1 MTFKSAWHTHP
12 SGCVLQAPFDPL
24 AFIQLW
30 AACRAAADRP
40 HVLHVV
46 AHCDHA
52 PELADIS
59 SALHACSS
67 DAALQPLAQQLID
80 QWWGLLPG
88 QHRLRFENAQVCL
101 TLHIGQAA
109 IDLANAAH
117 SLFGNTS
124 QQTASP
130 QTATNSSQPLITTD
144 TLSED
149 DANTNQTVIVIGAG
163 IAGAATAR
171 ALALRGWR
179 VQVLDAG
186 DSPASGASGL
196 PVGLVAPHTSPDDSI
211 ISRLSR
217 AGVRAMHHTLQSL
230 LTVGVDWSPTGVQE
244 RRLPGKTRKGGAPE
258 HWSTEHKTAGDAWTR
273 AATPPA
279 PTNAL
284 WHEKGAWLRP
294 ANLVKALLDH
304 PNIIWQGGASVSA
317 LAHAQGHWQ
326 ALHNDRVL
334 AQAARVV
341 IACGPA
347 SRGLIQQVTQQSW
360 PINPLRGQVS
370 WGLMQDI
377 ADVPLPETPVNGN
390 GSFVH
395 HVPTAEGPAWFA
407 GSTFDRV
414 NATTEIFASDHQ
426 ENFQRLQA
434 LLPETAEGLQS
445 VFEHSV
451 RGWAGVRCSVPD
463 RLPVVGP
470 VDQAPSGLWVNT
482 AMGSRGLTLAV
493 LCGELLAARWHHEP
507 LPVEPQLAQAL
518 NAQRYQR

>member
-1 MTFKSAWHTHP
+1 
-12 SGCVLQAPFDPL
+12 
-24 AFIQLW
+24 
-30 AACRAAADRP
+30 
-40 HVLHVV
+40 
-46 AHCDHA
+46 
-52 PELADIS
+52 
-59 SALHACSS
+59 
-67 DAALQPLAQQLID
+67 
-80 QWWGLLPG
+80 
-88 QHRLRFENAQVCL
+88 
-101 TLHIGQAA
+101 
-109 IDLANAAH
+109 
-117 SLFGNTS
+117 
-124 QQTASP
+124 
-130 QTATNSSQPLITTD
+130 
-144 TLSED
+144 
-149 DANTNQTVIVIGAG
+149 
-163 IAGAATAR
+163 
-171 ALALRGWR
+171 
-179 VQVLDAG
+179 
-186 DSPASGASGL
+186 
-196 PVGLVAPHTSPDDSI
+196 LVAPHTSPDDSI

-217 AGVRAMHHTLQSL
+217 AGVRAMHQTLQSL

-244 RRLPGKTRKGGAPE
+244 RRLPGKTRKGGAPQ
-258 HWSTEHKTAGDAWTR
+258 HWSTDYKTAGDAWTR

-294 ANLVKALLDH
+294 ANLVKVLLDH
-304 PNIIWQGGASVSA
+304 PNITWQGGASVSA
-317 LAHAQGHWQ
+317 LAHKQGQWQ

-347 SRGLIQQVTQQSW
+347 SRGLIQQVTQLSW

-377 ADVPLPETPVNGN
+377 TEVPLPDTPVNGN

-395 HVPTAEGPAWFA
+395 DVPTAEGPAWFA

-414 NATTEIFASDHQ
+414 NATTEIFTNDHQ
-426 ENFQRLQA
+426 ENFQRLHA

-470 VDQAPSGLWVNT
+470 VDQAPAGLWVNT

-493 LCGELLAARWHHEP
+493 LCGELLAAHWHNEP

>member
-1 MTFKSAWHTHP
+1 MTFESAWHTHP

-24 AFIQLW
+24 VFIHLW
-30 AACRAAADRP
+30 AAWRAADERP
-40 HVLHVV
+40 RVLHVV
-46 AHCDHA
+46 AYCEHA

-59 SALHACSS
+59 SALHACTSNE
-67 DAALQPLAQQLID
+67 ALQPLAQQLID

-117 SLFGNTS
+117 SLYSNAPQEIAS
-124 QQTASP
+124 QTA
-130 QTATNSSQPLITTD
+130 
-144 TLSED
+144 
-149 DANTNQTVIVIGAG
+149 IVIGAG

-186 DSPASGASGL
+186 ESPASGASGL

-244 RRLPGKTRKGGAPE
+244 RRLPGKTRKGGAPQ
-258 HWSTEHKTAGDAWTR
+258 HWSTKNKTAGDAWTR
-273 AATPPA
+273 PASPPA

-304 PNIIWQGGASVSA
+304 PNITWQGGASVSA
-317 LAHAQGHWQ
+317 LAHAQGQWQ
-326 ALHNDRVL
+326 AWHNDRVL

-341 IACGPA
+341 FACGPA
-347 SRGLIQQVTQQSW
+347 SRGLIQQVTQQTW

-370 WGLMQDI
+370 WGLMQNI
-377 ADVPLPETPVNGN
+377 ADVPLPDTPVNGN

-434 LLPETAEGLQS
+434 LLPDTAMGLQS

-470 VDQAPSGLWVNT
+470 VDQAPAGLWVNT

>member
-1 MTFKSAWHTHP
+1 VTFESAWHTHP

-30 AACRAAADRP
+30 AAWRAAADKP

-46 AHCDHA
+46 AHCEYA

-59 SALHACSS
+59 SALHACTSNE
-67 DAALQPLAQQLID
+67 ALQPLTQQLID

-88 QHRLRFENAQVCL
+88 KHRLRFENAQVCL
-101 TLHIGQAA
+101 TLHIGQAT
-109 IDLANAAH
+109 IDLENTAN
-117 SLFGNTS
+117 SLYANGS
-124 QQTASP
+124 QQVAS
-130 QTATNSSQPLITTD
+130 QS
-144 TLSED
+144 
-149 DANTNQTVIVIGAG
+149 VIVIGAG
-163 IAGAATAR
+163 VAGAATAR

-244 RRLPGKTRKGGAPE
+244 RRLPGKTRKGGAPN
-258 HWSTEHKTAGDAWTR
+258 HWSTDYKTAGDAWTR

-304 PNIIWQGGASVSA
+304 PNITWQGGAQVSG
-317 LAHAQGHWQ
+317 LAHAQGQWQ

-347 SRGLIQQVTQQSW
+347 SRGLIQQVTQQTW

-377 ADVPLPETPVNGN
+377 VDVPLPDTPVNGN

-414 NATTEIFASDHQ
+414 NATTEIFTTDHQ

-507 LPVEPQLAQAL
+507 FPVEPQLAQAL

>member
-1 MTFKSAWHTHP
+1 
-12 SGCVLQAPFDPL
+12 
-24 AFIQLW
+24 
-30 AACRAAADRP
+30 
-40 HVLHVV
+40 
-46 AHCDHA
+46 
-52 PELADIS
+52 
-59 SALHACSS
+59 
-67 DAALQPLAQQLID
+67 
-80 QWWGLLPG
+80 
-88 QHRLRFENAQVCL
+88 
-101 TLHIGQAA
+101 
-109 IDLANAAH
+109 
-117 SLFGNTS
+117 
-124 QQTASP
+124 
-130 QTATNSSQPLITTD
+130 
-144 TLSED
+144 
-149 DANTNQTVIVIGAG
+149 
-163 IAGAATAR
+163 
-171 ALALRGWR
+171 
-179 VQVLDAG
+179 
-186 DSPASGASGL
+186 
-196 PVGLVAPHTSPDDSI
+196 
-211 ISRLSR
+211 SR

-244 RRLPGKTRKGGAPE
+244 RRLPGKTRKGGAPQ
-258 HWSTEHKTAGDAWTR
+258 HWSTEYKTAGDAWTR

-304 PNIIWQGGASVSA
+304 PNITWQGGASVSA
-317 LAHAQGHWQ
+317 LAHAQGQWQ

-347 SRGLIQQVTQQSW
+347 SRGLIQKVTQQTW

-377 ADVPLPETPVNGN
+377 GDVALPDTPVNGN

-414 NATTEIFASDHQ
+414 NATPEIFTTDHQ

-434 LLPETAEGLQS
+434 LLPDTAKGLQS

-470 VDQAPSGLWVNT
+470 VDQAPAGLWVNT

-493 LCGELLAARWHHEP
+493 LCAELLAARWHNEP

>member
-1 MTFKSAWHTHP
+1 VTFESAWHTHP
-12 SGCVLQAPFDPL
+12 SGCVLQAPFDSL
-24 AFIQLW
+24 AFIHLW
-30 AACRAAADRP
+30 AAWLAADKRP

-46 AHCDHA
+46 AHCEHA
-52 PELADIS
+52 PQLADIS

-67 DAALQPLAQQLID
+67 DPALQPLAQQLID

-109 IDLANAAH
+109 IDMANAAN
-117 SLFGNTS
+117 SFYANAA
-124 QQTASP
+124 QQVAP
-130 QTATNSSQPLITTD
+130 QS
-144 TLSED
+144 
-149 DANTNQTVIVIGAG
+149 VIVIGAG

-179 VQVLDAG
+179 VQVLDAAN
-186 DSPASGASGL
+186 SPASGASGL

-230 LTVGVDWSPTGVQE
+230 LTEGVDWSPSGVQE
-244 RRLPGKTRKGGAPE
+244 RRLPGKTRKGGAPQ
-258 HWSTEHKTAGDAWTR
+258 HWSTDYKTAGDAWTR

-279 PTNAL
+279 PNNAL

-294 ANLVKALLDH
+294 AHLVKALLDH
-304 PNIIWQGGASVSA
+304 TNITWRGGAPVSA
-317 LAHAQGHWQ
+317 LAHTQGQWQ
-326 ALHNDRVL
+326 ALHNDGVL
-334 AQAARVV
+334 TQAAHVV

-347 SRGLIQQVTQQSW
+347 SRGLIQQVTQQTW

-395 HVPTAEGPAWFA
+395 HVPTPEGPAWFA

-414 NATTEIFASDHQ
+414 NATTEIFANDHQ
-426 ENFQRLQA
+426 ENFQRLHA
-434 LLPETAEGLQS
+434 LLPDTAEGLQS

-470 VDQAPSGLWVNT
+470 VDQAPAGLWINT

-507 LPVEPQLAQAL
+507 LPVEHQLAQAL

>member
-30 AACRAAADRP
+30 AAWRAAADRP

-244 RRLPGKTRKGGAPE
+244 RRLPGKTRKE
-258 HWSTEHKTAGDAWTR
+258 
-273 AATPPA
+273 
-279 PTNAL
+279 
-284 WHEKGAWLRP
+284 
-294 ANLVKALLDH
+294 VH
-304 PNIIWQGGASVSA
+304 PNI
-317 LAHAQGHWQ
+317 
-326 ALHNDRVL
+326 
-334 AQAARVV
+334 
-341 IACGPA
+341 GPP
-347 SRGLIQQVTQQSW
+347 STKQQVTHGHAQPHHPPPQTPCGMKKALGCVL
-360 PINPLRGQVS
+360 PI
-370 WGLMQDI
+370 
-377 ADVPLPETPVNGN
+377 
-390 GSFVH
+390 
-395 HVPTAEGPAWFA
+395 
-407 GSTFDRV
+407 
-414 NATTEIFASDHQ
+414 
-426 ENFQRLQA
+426 
-434 LLPETAEGLQS
+434 
-445 VFEHSV
+445 
-451 RGWAGVRCSVPD
+451 
-463 RLPVVGP
+463 
-470 VDQAPSGLWVNT
+470 
-482 AMGSRGLTLAV
+482 
-493 LCGELLAARWHHEP
+493 
-507 LPVEPQLAQAL
+507 
-518 NAQRYQR
+518 